1 MNLLY
6 FQIKSHFAVLGWLGR
21 QCIFFFFLRNTT
33 WLMKAD
39 ISARPCPAA
48 VLSQGDKDKGLETVF
63 LPVLTVYSI
72 SSYRAK
78 RLLSL
83 RPTGDTW
90 AFPRPAPKDH
100 PGGWQHAKSHDDAA
114 GGPAPTRGRGVPS
127 RPSVASTSGPSR
139 NICIPSLRSFGVWGG
154 V

>member
-1 MNLLY
+1 
-6 FQIKSHFAVLGWLGR
+6 
-21 QCIFFFFLRNTT
+21 
-33 WLMKAD
+33 MKAD

-83 RPTGDTW
+83 RPTGDT
-90 AFPRPAPKDH
+90 
-100 PGGWQHAKSHDDAA
+100 
-114 GGPAPTRGRGVPS
+114 
-127 RPSVASTSGPSR
+127 
-139 NICIPSLRSFGVWGG
+139 
-154 V
+154 